1 MNWIIFLFAISVC
14 GEVSLTENT
23 DPFSNITTVQ
33 GVAPN
38 IDIDP
43 VEREVTPT
51 GGLKVKPTYPD
62 FSLSIHREDNDV
74 FIKFRQVERF
84 KSSFSSE
91 NISKPILGANSKLSI
106 LFENGDVLII
116 RYRGDRIEAT
126 DSNDRERNAFAP
138 GNSNRDQRL
147 VSIGEE
153 FKLDNSDIQKLKS
166 NKVKQLRVE
175 FENSTTDRE
184 FNSNNENY
192 FVKYLPCLEI

>member
-23 DPFSNITTVQ
+23 DPFTNITTVQ

-43 VEREVTPT
+43 VEREVTST
-51 GGLKVKPTYPD
+51 GGVKIKPTYPD
-62 FSLSIHREDNDV
+62 FSLSIKRDNNDA
-74 FIKFRQVERF
+74 FIKFRHLERF
-84 KSSFSSE
+84 EASFSSE

-147 VSIGEE
+147 VSIGGE

-175 FENSTTDRE
+175 FSNSTTDRE